1 MRNIM
6 KHFILLL
13 FLVSAAT
20 TVHADLLDR
29 MRLED
34 TLKSRIEDA
43 FRLYDPKAK
52 ALIRFDYK
60 TFNGTLPGTSIE
72 TQGQV
77 NPYNIESGDINRVT
91 IEIFTDLEE
100 APAEAKDYVLR
111 VIPIEKSKVFVEYK
125 KLKSQFPKDVP
136 RPHLD
141 PEALSTIAQDTM
153 NTMTKTMAAIFG
165 GCLVL
170 CLGFLFHQNSKK
182 LKEFKQQVQL
192 LTTALSEHASA
203 PMATAP
209 APSAANTSNTASF
222 NGGGSRDSLSL
233 KNLHLENLKEL
244 FGDCYWCHEDG
255 YAHWLWKNIES
266 SQKKSLME
274 QFSLMKNY
282 SLYFVSVSA
291 QEMSYHEHPFYMDP
305 QGLLWTSQEDL
316 STQIRKDYSLWHFL
330 SPMRQQNLPFSLE
343 ERLQAIQTKPEG
355 KKSSF
360 DHKQQSPQRTLE
372 AKLSWGEISSEDESA
387 LFQHPEM
394 VPVSLRENIQSL
406 VWLAQKDEAFIQK
419 TLSRYDARSLASAW
433 VGPEAV
439 LKKLESQLPEKKLK
453 LLLNYREKTIPSRHS
468 DAYTSL
474 VAEGFKNDEAA

>member
-1 MRNIM
+1 M
-6 KHFILLL
+6 KNMMKRFILLL
-13 FLVSAAT
+13 FPLLSTT

-34 TLKSRIEDA
+34 TLKTRIEDA

-60 TFNGTLPGTSIE
+60 TFSGTLPGTSIE

-91 IEIFTDLEE
+91 IEIFTDLDE

-125 KLKSQFPKDVP
+125 KLKTQFPKDIP

-153 NTMTKTMAAIFG
+153 NSMTKTMAGLFG
-165 GCLVL
+165 GCLL
-170 CLGFLFHQNSKK
+170 LFLGFLFHQNSKK

-192 LTTALSEHASA
+192 LTAALSEHASV
-203 PMATAP
+203 P
-209 APSAANTSNTASF
+209 APVANNSPAMNTTNSNAF
-222 NGGGSRDSLSL
+222 NSGGGKDALSL
-233 KNLHLENLKEL
+233 KNLQLESLKEL

-291 QEMSYHEHPFYMDP
+291 REMSYHEHPFYLDP

-316 STQIRKDYSLWHFL
+316 AAQIRHDYSLWHFL

-343 ERLQAIQTKPEG
+343 ERLLAIQTKPEG

-372 AKLSWGEISSEDESA
+372 AKLAWGEISSEDEAA

-394 VPVSLRENIQSL
+394 VPASLRENIQSL
-406 VWLAQKDEAFIQK
+406 VWLAQKDDAFIQK

-433 VGPEAV
+433 VGPAAV
-439 LKKLESQLPEKKLK
+439 LQKLESQLPEKKLK

-474 VAEGFKNDEAA
+474 VAEGFKNEAA